1 MVGRPAGPTLWLK
14 DESRPAD
21 MTRRR
26 DRQPRRDECRGARC
40 GGTGDV
46 TNQPAPDA
54 RPSSL
59 HRRLTVALASPA
71 DRARLAEVI
80 AGDLGA
86 IGVDGSSPLVRSED
100 VWLAA
105 DGFAQARAAD
115 RTALRTRLDA
125 VAARAMHDC
134 DTARHQ
140 LEHLLGWRRTLLEG
154 VDWATLLQADLPE
167 HLGAVAA
174 ARDALDE
181 RRIEQRA
188 AQQDLA
194 RVLEQRSAAGVAIEE
209 ADRELTEM
217 SGTGMDESA
226 LRRELEAAGQAVQ
239 DAQQVQ
245 DTALARLGE
254 LQIEATGLEVRRE
267 AAQPTDAVT
276 VVRDGAEVTAIT
288 AVRDALGNLQSVMI
302 DGEVDP
308 RAVALADAWA
318 ELSDDLA
325 QLGGPLEGP
334 SDAELEEVRR
344 RVDAAVGKLAEL
356 DAATAASALTPDQ
369 RAALDAAHAAMLT
382 ADERTGRRRGAAAAQ
397 KKLEQA
403 QAAERALLDQHGFGG
418 YLDVVL
424 TGGRAAAAHPTRTI
438 AEREHFEAT
447 LALEA
452 LERAGR
458 VSPDLTYL
466 RSERARLLE
475 HVTELLGVDPGNEV
489 LPLLRSHRP
498 VSRELQ
504 APLVSA
510 FAGVGLHPLGVSLEA
525 AAIAFLEAHP
535 LPEEN
540 EVGNAVPDN
549 GRHIEVAAIEA
560 RSAAL
565 EGELDAAQ
573 AEVDRAAETLQM
585 AGRSVGAFESEL
597 SVRVGEDLTRM
608 KRFAAVEQLRAQI
621 DAVAAT
627 LRRAEEDAGQAV
639 AGADQVLAAAGV
651 AFDQAAAEVSDLARR
666 TRKLAEELPIDQ
678 RPEGD
683 PLQSLP
689 VLAERLQGHS
699 TVLQPEIGEAEE
711 AVASASIQLEEALAA
726 SRLAGAGKDGP
737 LVEDLV
743 EGLRQ
748 ILGAEPGDTLLVLDE
763 PFVGVG
769 HEARAELLEVVRHGA
784 AARQLVLLTEDAEVL
799 GWAIELPIEEA
810 TAMPA
815 DALLARMRRS
825 NQGLTSTPATAT
837 SAPES
842 IDITTS
848 TTDPDPEPAPTAR
861 RRAGQ
866 R

>member
-1 MVGRPAGPTLWLK
+1 M
-14 DESRPAD
+14 
-21 MTRRR
+21 
-26 DRQPRRDECRGARC
+26 
-40 GGTGDV
+40 
-46 TNQPAPDA
+46 
-54 RPSSL
+54 
-59 HRRLTVALASPA
+59 
-71 DRARLAEVI
+71 I

-86 IGVDGSSPLVRSED
+86 IGEDDTPPLVRSED
-100 VWLAA
+100 LWLVA
-105 DGFAQARAAD
+105 DGFARERAAD
-115 RTALRTRLDA
+115 RTALRARLDA
-125 VAARAMHDC
+125 VAARTMHDC

-154 VDWATLLQADLPE
+154 ADWATLLQADLPD

-181 RRIEQRA
+181 RGIEQRA
-188 AQQDLA
+188 AQQDLD
-194 RVLEQRSAAGVAIEE
+194 RVLEQRSAVGTAIEE
-209 ADRELTEM
+209 ADQELAEM
-217 SGTGMDESA
+217 SGTGMDESG

-239 DAQQVQ
+239 DAQQVH
-245 DTALARLGE
+245 DTALARLEE
-254 LQIEATGLEVRRE
+254 LQIEATGLEVHRE

-276 VVRDGAEVTAIT
+276 VVRDGAEVSAIT
-288 AVRDALGNLQSVMI
+288 AVRDALGNLESVMI

-308 RAVALADAWA
+308 QAVALAAAWA
-318 ELSDDLA
+318 DLTADLA
-325 QLGGPLEGP
+325 QLGGSLEGP
-334 SDAELEEVRR
+334 SEAELEEVRR

-369 RAALDAAHAAMLT
+369 RAALDAAHAAVLT
-382 ADERTGRRRGAAAAQ
+382 AEEQTGRRRGAAAAP

-424 TGGRAAAAHPTRTI
+424 TGGRSAHPTRTI
-438 AEREHFEAT
+438 VDREHFEAI

-458 VSPDLTYL
+458 ESPELTHI
-466 RSERARLLE
+466 RSEQARLLE
-475 HVTELLGVDPGNEV
+475 HVTELLGVDPGNNV

-498 VSRELQ
+498 VSQALQ
-504 APLVSA
+504 APLVA
-510 FAGVGLHPLGVSLEA
+510 ALAGVGLHPLGVSLEA
-525 AAIAFLEAHP
+525 AALAFLEAHP
-535 LPEEN
+535 LPEED
-540 EVGNAVPDN
+540 EAGTPVPNN
-549 GRHIEVAAIEA
+549 GRHIELAAIEA

-573 AEVDRAAETLQM
+573 AEVDRTAETLQM
-585 AGRSVGAFESEL
+585 AERSVGAFESEL
-597 SVRVGEDLTRM
+597 SVRAGEDLPRM
-608 KRFAAVEQLRAQI
+608 KRFAAAEQLRAQI

-627 LRRAEEDAGQAV
+627 LRRAEEDARRAV
-639 AGADQVLAAAGV
+639 AGADQVVAAAGV

-666 TRKLAEELPIDQ
+666 ARKLAEELPIDQ

-699 TVLQPEIGEAEE
+699 TVLQPEIDKAEA
-711 AVASASIQLEEALAA
+711 AVTSASIQLEEALAA
-726 SRLAGAGKDGP
+726 SSLAGTGQDGP

-743 EGLRQ
+743 EGLQ
-748 ILGAEPGDTLLVLDE
+748 EILGAEPADTLLVLDE
-763 PFVGVG
+763 PFIGVD
-769 HEARAELLEVVRHGA
+769 HQARAELLDVVRDAA

-799 GWAIELPIEEA
+799 GWAIGLPVEEA
-810 TAMPA
+810 SAVPA
-815 DALLARMRRS
+815 DALLARTRRS
-825 NQGLTSTPATAT
+825 NQGLTPTVPASG

-842 IDITTS
+842 LDITTS

-861 RRAGQ
+861 RWAGQ